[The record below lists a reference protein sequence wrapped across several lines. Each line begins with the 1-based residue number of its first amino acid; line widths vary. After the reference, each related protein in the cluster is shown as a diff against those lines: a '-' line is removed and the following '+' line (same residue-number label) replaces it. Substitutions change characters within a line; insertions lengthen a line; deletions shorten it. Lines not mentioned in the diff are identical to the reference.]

1 MRFKQNVNAHVI
13 GGLLALCLCLPTH
26 ANANADPAPIV
37 VCYPGGPVS
46 EAEANSAMGAMLRV
60 VERVGEWPANTF
72 TSYFTA
78 QVDECRNLLDTKQP
92 PFAITSLGLFLEQ
105 RQSHH
110 LLPIVQ
116 PRMKG
121 STSERYRVM
130 VQKDKYTDLDSLKGK
145 TMGGTV
151 FEEPDFLK
159 KIVFAGNPDPA
170 TFFKL
175 QPSRQAIRALRSLD
189 KGELDAV
196 LLNGQQ
202 FAALGSLPLKTP
214 LAAVFTSEDIP
225 LMGLVANS
233 QKSKPEERQRLAKAL
248 QGMCTDADGKKLC
261 DLFGIEAFIPADN
274 DVIDPMI
281 KLWQHDH

>member
-1 MRFKQNVNAHVI
+1 MRFKQYVTAHVI
-13 GGLLALCLCLPTH
+13 GGLLTLSLCLPTQ
-26 ANANADPAPIV
+26 AAPAPIV

-60 VERVGEWPANTF
+60 VERVGDWPANSF

-78 QVDECRNLLDTKQP
+78 QVDDCRNLLNTKQP
-92 PFAITSLGLFLEQ
+92 AFAITSLGLFLEQ
-105 RQSHH
+105 RQAHH
-110 LLPIVQ
+110 LLPVVQ

-121 STSERYRVM
+121 ATSERYRVM
-130 VQKDKYTDLDSLKGK
+130 VQKDKYADLESLKGK
-145 TMGGTV
+145 SMGGTV
-151 FEEPDFLK
+151 FEEPDFLT

-170 TFFKL
+170 KFFNI

-202 FAALGSLPLKTP
+202 YAALGSLPLKTP

-248 QGMCTDADGKKLC
+248 QGMCTDTDGRKLC
-261 DLFGIEAFIPADN
+261 DLFGIEAFVAADSAA
-274 DVIDPMI
+274 IDPMI
-281 KLWQHDH
+281 KLWQNDQ

>member
-1 MRFKQNVNAHVI
+1 MRFNQYVKAHII
-13 GGLLALCLCLPTH
+13 GGLLTLSLSAPI
-26 ANANADPAPIV
+26 NAAPAPAPIV

-46 EAEANSAMGAMLRV
+46 EAEANTAMGAMLRV
-60 VERVGEWPANTF
+60 VERVGEWPANSF

-78 QVDECRNLLDTKQP
+78 QVDECRNLLNNKQP
-92 PFAITSLGLFLEQ
+92 AFAITSLGLFLEQ
-105 RQSHH
+105 RQAHH
-110 LLPIVQ
+110 LLPVVQ

-121 STSERYRVM
+121 ATSERYRVM
-130 VQKDKYTDLDSLKGK
+130 VQKDKYPDLDSLKGK
-145 TMGGTV
+145 TIGGTV
-151 FEEPDFLK
+151 FEEPDFLA

-170 TFFKL
+170 TFFNI

-214 LAAVFTSEDIP
+214 LVAVFTSKDIP

-233 QKSKPEERQRLAKAL
+233 QKSKPDERERLAKAL
-248 QGMCTDADGKKLC
+248 QGMCTDTDGKKLC
-261 DLFGIEAFIPADN
+261 ELFGIEAFVAADSAS
-274 DVIDPMI
+274 IDPMI
-281 KLWQHDH
+281 PLWLHEK